1 VKLEVNALMNDTQT
15 VFSMLLEDMKEK
27 GQTEIVDLLR
37 KCDYGF
43 VETGY
48 DNWDG
53 GTYFYTLYIYLRLPI
68 INNLSLEQI
77 KEWQDVIANSA
88 GRFFDEGNISL
99 SECMIVP
106 FNELF
111 IDWDVIIEHCSPKE
125 LIDRVVNES
134 RLLILCA
141 TGTSIA
147 DIEAEYK
154 ENHQKLVSILSLTKG
169 QDLIFSFESLWQ
181 WYEFYKNDVKED
193 LSKYDSRRKY
203 VLDKY
208 NATVSLLQKSYVR
221 DVRIIKRS
229 KTDWEVIENS
239 LAELNVKIYSIKD
252 KMTFNEIGVR
262 CRETIIALAN
272 QVYNEKEHFS
282 FLSQDKQFDSKGN
295 RIEHISDTDSYRKLD
310 CYVNSVLSGG
320 QNVTLRGYAKSTID
334 LANSMTHI
342 ETGDFVKAKLCINA
356 TMSLVDMVYS
366 IYKR

>member
-1 VKLEVNALMNDTQT
+1 MNDTQT
-15 VFSMLLEDMKEK
+15 AFSMLLEDMKEK

-68 INNLSLEQI
+68 INNLSSEQI

-99 SECMIVP
+99 SECRIVP
-106 FNELF
+106 FKELF
-111 IDWDVIIEHCSPKE
+111 IDWGVIIEHCSPKE

-147 DIEAEYK
+147 EIEAEYK

-193 LSKYDSRRKY
+193 LSKYGSRRKY

-221 DVRIIKRS
+221 DVRIVKRS

-295 RIEHISDTDSYRKLD
+295 RIEHISDTDAYRKLD